1 MMSYLNEQY
10 FHELVCM
17 SDKQRR
23 KLFFGQFN
31 QSTEAQTNPMD
42 QYKEFCRLRDFR
54 KHGAEVPQ
62 RTEAE
67 AFALVIAGYA
77 DQKYMA
83 LAARHESVLDGA
95 ILMAEEFAEAR
106 TPDEGGNAF
115 RNYAEILR
123 ALKNEHALFAR
134 VTKEQHLVTALPKNL
149 TTITA
154 GTAARSTQ

>member
-1 MMSYLNEQY
+1 ME
-10 FHELVCM
+10 
-17 SDKQRR
+17 
-23 KLFFGQFN
+23 
-31 QSTEAQTNPMD
+31 
-42 QYKEFCRLRDFR
+42 QYKEFCRLRDYR

-67 AFALVIAGYA
+67 AFALVIAGNA
-77 DQKYMA
+77 DQNYMA

-123 ALKNEHALFAR
+123 ALKNEHALFASVAKDQR
-134 VTKEQHLVTALPKNL
+134 LVTALPKNP
-149 TTITA
+149 TTISA
-154 GTAARSTQ
+154 STAARSTQ